1 MFSTI
6 WTTVFFNPLLNLMI
20 IFYHF
25 LGNNLGLAILGIAV
39 LARIAMIPLVK
50 KQTNMTK
57 KMSALKP
64 QLEAIQKKYANN
76 KEKLS
81 QEQVKLYKKE
91 GYNPLGCIGTFI
103 PQLIILSVLIGVI
116 RAVTQ
121 SNLDGLYPF
130 VQNIIDFTK
139 DFKIET
145 SLFPFLDVEWRNLTG
160 NINDTSLNFI
170 NLTKSYKDVSTQYE
184 SKVALEAL
192 PYIGLTIL
200 VGVSQYFTSHFTQK
214 MQNISTPKKKKTGD
228 ESPMDGM
235 QASMQKSTM
244 FLLPL
249 MTMFFTI
256 SMPAALGFYWMIQ
269 SLLLVVQYMTLDF
282 NKAKKGVQNL
292 WDTISKKQNK
302 L

>member
-6 WTTVFFNPLLNLMI
+6 WNTVFFNPLLNLMI
-20 IFYHF
+20 LFYHF
-25 LGNNLGLAILGIAV
+25 LGDNLGLAILGVAV
-39 LARIAMIPLVK
+39 VVRIAMIPLVK

-57 KMSALKP
+57 KMSSLKP
-64 QLEAIQKKYANN
+64 QLEEIQKKYANN

-91 GYNPLGCIGTFI
+91 GYNPLGCIGTFV

-116 RAVTQ
+116 RAVTD
-121 SNLDGLYPF
+121 SNLEGLYPF
-130 VQNIIDFTK
+130 VQNIIDYTNN
-139 DFKIET
+139 FKIEP
-145 SLFPFLDVEWRNLTG
+145 SLFPFLDGAWRNLTG
-160 NINDTSLNFI
+160 NVNDTSLYFI
-170 NLTKSYKDVSTQYE
+170 NLTKSYKDISTQFE
-184 SKVALEAL
+184 SKIAVEAL

-200 VGVSQYFTSHFTQK
+200 VGISQYFTSQVTQK
-214 MQNISTPKKKKTGD
+214 MQNISTPKKSNTSKD
-228 ESPMDGM
+228 SPMEGM
-235 QASMQKSTM
+235 QAGMQKSTM

-269 SLLLVVQYMTLDF
+269 SLLLVIQYMTLDF

-292 WDTISKKQNK
+292 WDTISKKEK
-302 L
+302 